1 MHDKLTIA
9 SVYHS
14 LESKKLLLLNFD
26 LVKKLNPKSA
36 FEWIVA
42 DNTPAGFEDKI
53 NNKQFS
59 VLSGIKIPENIPKW
73 LRGSF
78 QHSWAVND
86 SIKHVKTRFALFLD
100 IDFYVLKQ
108 NWIEKIIAYM
118 KQNSLWILGAPWHP
132 QHTIKPRYFPAIHCL
147 FVDFSKVDKNGLD
160 FSPEYDFWKKDREQP
175 WSEKII
181 KKIIKISPFFGER
194 MQIGQSKD
202 TAYKIH
208 KRYYFNPRAKFECF
222 KPVFNPT
229 EEGISPLLESFLPDR
244 FSKVPKR
251 KDYFSEKGFRELG
264 YFGVRQYGW
273 EEFLWQGEP
282 LGFHIRGSHKLK
294 DDFENKI
301 DVIKK
306 CLASFNINLL

>member
-1 MHDKLTIA
+1 MDKLTIA

-14 LESKKLLLLNFD
+14 LESKKLLDLNYD
-26 LVKKLNPKSA
+26 LVKMLNPEGR
-36 FEWIVA
+36 FEWLVA
-42 DNTPAGFEDKI
+42 DNTPQGFAEKI
-53 NNKQFS
+53 DGGKFI
-59 VLSGIKIPENIPKW
+59 VLPGLAMPTNIPKW

-78 QHSWAVND
+78 QHSLAVNN
-86 SIKHVKTRFALFLD
+86 SIKYIKTRFALFLD
-100 IDFYVLKQ
+100 IDFYIVKP
-108 NWIEKIIAYM
+108 NWVSEITAYM
-118 KQNSLWILGAPWHP
+118 EKNALWILGAPWHP

-147 FVDFSKVDKNGLD
+147 FVDFSKVDKSSLD
-160 FSPEYDFWKKDREQP
+160 FSPEYDFWKEDRKQP
-175 WSEKII
+175 WSEKVI
-181 KKIIKISPFFGER
+181 KRIIKISPSFGER

-208 KRYYFNPRAKFECF
+208 KRYYFNQQAKFECF

-229 EEGISPLLESFLPDR
+229 EEGVSPLLESFLPDC

-251 KDYFSEKGFRELG
+251 KDYFSKKGFRELG

-301 DVIKK
+301 DVIRK
-306 CLASFNINLL
+306 CLASFNINL